1 MHISRKGSLF
11 SRYASRI
18 RRLSRLR
25 TFARLWSRLGT
36 ETITTV
42 SGCGMDRPFY
52 DLPACSRLPVEV
64 PAARPVPDS
73 ESGTQSPVPLPRTT
87 DRSVFGISPLFGRR
101 VYRGVS
107 KAVYF
112 DGVDEADFLTGV
124 PVLAF
129 EADAL
134 FFVVLFLVVAAA
146 VFGAGRRLAG
156 LASCARM

>member
-18 RRLSRLR
+18 RRLSKLR

-42 SGCGMDRPFY
+42 SGCGMDRPFLRPACV
-52 DLPACSRLPVEV
+52 LPAAGRGSSRSTRTRNAKPRSPSPNNRSICVRDFSRCS
-64 PAARPVPDS
+64 
-73 ESGTQSPVPLPRTT
+73 G
-87 DRSVFGISPLFGRR
+87 GR

-112 DGVDEADFLTGV
+112 DGVDETDFLTGV

>member
-42 SGCGMDRPFY
+42 SAAEWIVLFY

-73 ESGTQSPVPLPRTT
+73 ESGTQSPVPFPEQQIDLC
-87 DRSVFGISPLFGRR
+87 SGFQPLFGRR